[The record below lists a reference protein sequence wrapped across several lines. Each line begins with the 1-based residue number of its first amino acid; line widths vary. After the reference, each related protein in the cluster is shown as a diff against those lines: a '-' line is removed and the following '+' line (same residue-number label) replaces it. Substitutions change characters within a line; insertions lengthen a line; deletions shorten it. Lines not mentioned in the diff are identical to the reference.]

1 VIGSSRLGGES
12 CLIGRAR
19 LGEPKS
25 RFQIGRFVVA
35 LIAAPILSLLF
46 AGLVTFDSLGYWG
59 NFVTQLAAF
68 LTVAIVVSRI
78 DPVHGAW
85 ALTIGLGIIWGTIA
99 LVVGVRSLTKG
110 GPLAAPIVT
119 LTYVVAAIALSWWLQ
134 GRR

>member
-1 VIGSSRLGGES
+1 VI
-12 CLIGRAR
+12 
-19 LGEPKS
+19 
-25 RFQIGRFVVA
+25 A

-85 ALTIGLGIIWGTIA
+85 ALTLGLGITWGTIA
-99 LVVGVRSLTKG
+99 LSVGVLSLTKG
-110 GPLAAPIVT
+110 GPLAAPIVI
-119 LTYVVAAIALSWWLQ
+119 LTYVVAAIAMSWWLQ
-134 GRR
+134 GRRRLRLRMRWSEPRQSEAP